1 MIAKIFPLTPWF
13 IIEMPEKLKI
23 TNWIHNFWIAVEAI
37 LNNRFRALLTSLGLI
52 FGVASVISMLSI
64 GKGAEQEILEQLKI
78 LGTNNIIIKP
88 IVEQEEGKVE
98 EESSS
103 SQEQKKF
110 SPGLTLA
117 DVKTIEKVIPNLE
130 YVSPEVT
137 FETLVIRSGLKRSVK
152 LVGVLDKYF
161 ESVNLELAQ
170 GKSFSDN
177 QITNSIPVCVIGSSI
192 KAKFFPKEEP
202 IGKTIKCGN
211 IWFRVIGIL
220 KEKNLTTENISKLGI
235 RDYNMDIYAPITS
248 VLLRIKNRAIVT
260 KDDILRNSRKWGD
273 KKEPEKNYHQ
283 LDRIVVR
290 VKDTKDMNAT
300 ANILNRMLKRL
311 HNDLVDFEIILPQ
324 TLLEQ
329 EQKTKQIFNV
339 VLGAIA
345 SISLLVGGIGI
356 MNIMLASVLERI
368 KEIGIRL
375 AVGAKKKD
383 IIMQFLFES
392 ITIGIAGGVLGII
405 LGYVLSSLIEKFS
418 GIVTIITPISIILSL
433 FIAVTIG
440 LVFGILPAKRAAEQ
454 DPITSLRYE

>member
-1 MIAKIFPLTPWF
+1 M
-13 IIEMPEKLKI
+13 KI

-88 IVEQEEGKVE
+88 IIEQEEGAVKE
-98 EESSS
+98 ELSAA
-103 SQEQKKF
+103 QERKKF

-117 DVKTIEKVIPNLE
+117 DVYTIEKVVPHLE
-130 YVSPEVT
+130 FVSPEVT

-152 LVGVLDKYF
+152 LVGVQKEYF
-161 ESVNLELAQ
+161 KSANLELSE
-170 GKSFSDN
+170 GNLFTEY
-177 QITNSIPVCVIGSSI
+177 QISHSIPVCIIGNNI
-192 KAKFFPKEEP
+192 KSKFFPKEEP

-220 KEKNLTTENISKLGI
+220 KEKSLSSESISKLGI
-235 RDYNMDIYAPITS
+235 RDYNMDIYAPLTS
-248 VLLRIKNRAIVT
+248 VLLRVKNRALVT
-260 KDDILRNSRKWGD
+260 KDDILRNSRDWGD
-273 KKEPEKNYHQ
+273 KVEADKNYNQ

-290 VKDTKDMNAT
+290 VKSTNYMTAT
-300 ANILNRMLKRL
+300 ADVLNRMLTRL
-311 HNDLVDFEIILPQ
+311 HNEVVDFEIILPQ

-375 AVGAKKKD
+375 AVGAKKTD

-392 ITIGIAGGVLGII
+392 ITIGIFGGVLGII
-405 LGYVLSSLIEKFS
+405 LGYILSSLIQEFS
-418 GIVTIITPISIILSL
+418 GIITIITPISIILSL

-440 LVFGILPAKRAAEQ
+440 LVFGIIPAKRAAEQ
-454 DPITSLRYE
+454 DPITSLRHE